1 MGAPG
6 RPGTQEVGSEYPF
19 ITCPCSPHRKP
30 ETVSTMHLFMG
41 DRWGG
46 QESSHP
52 RKQVHARS
60 LRGFLG
66 SPCFLPP
73 WKMPSMDLYLLWPF
87 FQSTGRKK
95 WGCWARGGGV
105 SCLSQGSKGSHR
117 HSGVSA
123 PATSGRFAHGQGLS
137 AQGPPSTAHSQRRS
151 IATRHGLEG
160 QSAKGRLSPGEL
172 KLWKDRH
179 TLKGPCSWQLT
190 AVSTSG
196 PAGEG

>member
-95 WGCWARGGGV
+95 WGCWARGGVFRV
-105 SCLSQGSKGSHR
+105 SHRGLRVPTAIPGSLLQQLQGDSLMGRGYLLRDHPALLILSDAPSPPGMASKASQQREGFPQGSSN
-117 HSGVSA
+117 
-123 PATSGRFAHGQGLS
+123 SGR
-137 AQGPPSTAHSQRRS
+137 T
-151 IATRHGLEG
+151 
-160 QSAKGRLSPGEL
+160 
-172 KLWKDRH
+172 D
-179 TLKGPCSWQLT
+179 TL
-190 AVSTSG
+190 
-196 PAGEG
+196 